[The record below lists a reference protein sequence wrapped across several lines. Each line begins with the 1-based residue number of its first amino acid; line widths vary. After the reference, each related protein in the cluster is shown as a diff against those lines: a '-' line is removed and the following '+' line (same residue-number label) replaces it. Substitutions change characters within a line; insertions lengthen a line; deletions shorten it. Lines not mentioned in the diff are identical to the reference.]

1 MSRKLPEALKSKQ
14 EKQKQETVSI
24 VENAIKT
31 LQQLGYEE
39 ISISNLM
46 KETNLARS
54 TFSKPHIEEVLQ
66 KYEIGKYKNR
76 KKIVVQKITEQDKQK
91 IANLE
96 KELNNAK
103 IKIQKLQTSIELKDM
118 KLKEESMKLYEREV
132 QLNELTAKFQA
143 MYEKLMAMG
152 IEVIL

>member
-14 EKQKQETVSI
+14 EKQKQETISL
-24 VENAIKT
+24 VENAIST
-31 LQQLGYEE
+31 LRELGYED

-54 TFSKPHIEEVLQ
+54 TFAKPHIEEVLQ
-66 KYEIGKYKNR
+66 KNEIGKYKNT
-76 KKIVVQKITEQDKQK
+76 KKIVVEKIAEQDKQK
-91 IANLE
+91 IVSLE

-103 IKIQKLQTSIELKDM
+103 IKIQKLQTSIQLKDM
-118 KLKEESMKLYEREV
+118 KLKEESMKLYEREI

-143 MYEKLMAMG
+143 VYEKLMAMG